1 MGNKD
6 IFDEEDRNLITAEY
20 DSLVNNLVRCN
31 KPGDRELIDK
41 AFRVANEA
49 HWNMRRKS
57 GEPYIIHPIAVAK
70 IVNQEIGLGAKSI
83 ATALLHDVV
92 EDTDYTLEDV
102 ERNFGPKIASLIDG
116 LTKISGTYN
125 KDQSTSLQ
133 AENFRKMLLTISDD
147 LRVILIKIAD
157 RLHNMR
163 TLDSMPE
170 HKKMKVAGET
180 IYMYAPLANRL
191 GLYAIKTELED
202 LSFKY
207 RHPKIY
213 EEISMKLK
221 HGEKKY
227 VALINKFALP
237 IIEKLNEAGFKF
249 DISGRPKSIYSIW
262 KKMQSKNVPFEE
274 IYDVLAVR
282 IVFEPVPGIPE
293 KTQCWNIYSII
304 TDTYTPKP
312 DRLRDWVSRPKPNG
326 YEALHLTV
334 MGPEGKWV
342 EIQIRSTRMDEV
354 AEKGYAAHWK
364 YKGDDVHE
372 SELDKWIKKIRAMLE
387 NPLEDPVEFLDDFKM
402 NLFSSEIMVFTPKG
416 FLVNLPKGASAL
428 DFAYEIHTEIGN
440 KAIGA
445 KINYKLMP
453 LNTVLNSGD
462 QVEIITSDKARPEK
476 EWLTFVLT
484 PRARVA
490 VKNALKAESKDRI
503 QKGMSLLEAKL
514 NELGAAPNS
523 EIIKKIMMANDV
535 LNKDELYSKIELGI
549 INLDDLKKI
558 IRKNPARNIIKF
570 WDLSFIGSRKDKGET
585 QTGSPEEKSSDA
597 GDESLNGEKDD
608 SETDNQG
615 IDRSVPFL
623 LRENVND
630 ARQSYEIAKCCNPI
644 PGDEVTG
651 YLSHEGSIVIHKPKC
666 PVAIRL
672 MSNEGDRIISV
683 KWTIHKLVAF
693 LARISMSGIDRV
705 GLVNDISKIISA
717 ELNVNMRNINISV
730 HNGIFEGTIDLYVHH
745 TKDLN
750 NLIMRISDVRGIENV
765 KRVEEFSDEDI

>member
-1 MGNKD
+1 MGNKN
-6 IFDEEDRNLITAEY
+6 IFDEDDRNHIQAEY
-20 DSLVNNLVRCN
+20 DSLINNLHRCN

-41 AFRVANEA
+41 AFKVANEA

-83 ATALLHDVV
+83 AVSLLHDVV
-92 EDTDYTLEDV
+92 EDTEYILEDV
-102 ERNFGPKIASLIDG
+102 ERDFGEKIASLIDG
-116 LTKISGTYN
+116 LTKISGAYN
-125 KDQSTSLQ
+125 KESSSSLQ
-133 AENFRKMLLTISDD
+133 AENFRKMLLTLSDD

-163 TLDSMPE
+163 TLDSLPE

-180 IYMYAPLANRL
+180 VYLYAPLANRL
-191 GLYAIKTELED
+191 GLYAIKSELED

-213 EEISMKLK
+213 DEIASKLK

-227 VALINKFALP
+227 VALINKFSLP
-237 IIEKLNEAGFKF
+237 IIEKLNQSGIKF
-249 DISGRPKSIYSIW
+249 DISGRPKSIFSIW

-282 IVFEPVPGIPE
+282 IVFESVPGIPE

-304 TDTYTPKP
+304 TDTYMPKP

-342 EIQIRSTRMDEV
+342 EIQIRSNRMDEV

-364 YKGDDVHE
+364 YKGDDSQE
-372 SELDKWIKKIRAMLE
+372 SELDKWIKKIRLMLE
-387 NPLEDPVEFLDDFKM
+387 DPLEDPVEFLDEFKM

-416 FLVNLPKGASAL
+416 FLINLPKGASVL

-453 LNTVLNSGD
+453 LSTTLMSGD
-462 QVEIITSDKARPEK
+462 QVEIITSEKAKPEK
-476 EWLTFVLT
+476 EWLTYVHT
-484 PRARVA
+484 TRAKSA
-490 VKNALKAESKDRI
+490 IKNELKAESKDRI
-503 QKGMSLLEAKL
+503 QKGMAMLEAKL
-514 NELGAAPNS
+514 NELGATPNS
-523 EIIKKIMMANDV
+523 EILKKLMLSFDV
-535 LNKDELYSKIELGI
+535 INKDELYSKIELGI
-549 INLDDLKKI
+549 IKLDNLKKI
-558 IRKNPARNIIKF
+558 IKKNPSKNIIKY
-570 WDLSFIGSRKDKGET
+570 WELRLIGSKKDKADQEQLVST
-585 QTGSPEEKSSDA
+585 
-597 GDESLNGEKDD
+597 
-608 SETDNQG
+608 
-615 IDRSVPFL
+615 IDKNVPFL
-623 LRENVND
+623 LRENVDNSE
-630 ARQSYEIAKCCNPI
+630 QSYEIAKCCNPI

-651 YLSHEGSIVIHKPKC
+651 YNSPEGSIIIHKPKC

-672 MSNEGDRIISV
+672 MSSEGNRIIAV
-683 KWTIHKLVAF
+683 KWTIHKLVSF
-693 LARISMSGIDRV
+693 LARISMSGIDRI
-705 GLVNDISKIISA
+705 GLVNDITKIISS
-717 ELNVNMRNINISV
+717 ELNVNMRNVNISV
-730 HNGIFEGTIDLYVHH
+730 HNSIFEGTIDLYIHH

-750 NLIMRISDVRGIENV
+750 NLIMKISNIKGIENV
-765 KRVEEFSDEDI
+765 KRVEDFSDEDN